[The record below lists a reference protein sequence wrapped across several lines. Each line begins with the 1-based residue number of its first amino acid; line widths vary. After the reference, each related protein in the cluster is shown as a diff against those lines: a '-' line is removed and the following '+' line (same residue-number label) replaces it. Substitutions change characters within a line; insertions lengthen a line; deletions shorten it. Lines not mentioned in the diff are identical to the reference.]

1 MLKSILY
8 FENVRKKI
16 YIYILS
22 ELLNSCTEKLKAK
35 KLTYNSQMDTKTNPP
50 NLSNLRS
57 RNSPNFQLTRYF

>member
-1 MLKSILY
+1 MGGKRYIY
-8 FENVRKKI
+8 IYI